1 MASKLIYFFGKS
13 KTDGGGDMKA
23 LLGGKGANLAQMT
36 KIGLPV
42 PSGFTIT
49 TEVCVNYYKN
59 GRKYPAELSS
69 ELEKAVKWLEK
80 ETGKKFG
87 DIKNPLLVSVRSGAR
102 DSMPGMMDTILNLG
116 LNDAA
121 TEGLANATKNPR
133 FAWDS
138 YRRFIQMY
146 GDVVMGIQKKNEND
160 HEPFEEVMD
169 GLKREVKVKE
179 DTELTAEHLQ
189 DLVKR
194 YKKLIKE
201 WTGKAFPNEPM
212 KQLEGAVQAVFGSW
226 MNERAILYRQK
237 YRIPDE
243 WGTAVNIQS
252 MVFGNMGEDCAT
264 GVAFT
269 RDPANG
275 ENVFY
280 GEYLVNA
287 QGEDVVAGVRTP
299 LKISDMAKDKIL
311 GPAHKELV
319 EIRKTLERNFG
330 DVQDFEFT
338 IENKKLYM
346 LQTRNGKRT
355 ALAYVK
361 IAHDMVKEKLMTPE
375 HAIKSGDPEA
385 LNQLLQPI
393 FDIKAYDK
401 AKKDGRLLAVGLPA
415 GPGAAS
421 GAVVFTAGKA
431 EELAAKGQHVVL
443 ARIETSPE
451 DLRGMI
457 AADGILTARGGVS
470 SHAALVARQMGKVCV
485 AGAGDIEIDYHKG
498 VLRCKGVTL
507 KEGDPISIN
516 GTTGE
521 VFHGKI
527 DTADSELKQ
536 VLVGKTLKP
545 KDSKVFQ
552 YYDFIMKLADKYRTL
567 GLRTNADQPDQ
578 VLNAVAFGAEGIGLC
593 RTEHMFFEGDRIIA
607 VRQMIL
613 AKSEDARKS
622 ALATLLPY
630 QQKDFEGIFRAL
642 DGLPACVRLLDPPLH
657 EFLPQSD
664 NKKGQEEVAKQLGT
678 TVAEV
683 AKMVNELHE
692 FNPMLGFRGCR
703 LGIIRPEI
711 TEMQARAIFQA
722 AVTVLKEGVKVK
734 PEVMVPLVGFK
745 RELDLQVEIVHRV
758 AAEVMKATGK
768 KFAYSVGTM
777 IEVPRGAITA
787 DEIAET
793 AEFFS
798 FGTNDL
804 TQTALGMSR
813 DDSGS
818 FLPAYQGL
826 DIIKANPFAS
836 IDRGGVGQLMKIGVE
851 KGRLT
856 RNDLK
861 IGICGE
867 HGGDPNSVE
876 FCHIIGLNYVSCSP
890 FRVPIARLAAAQA
903 ALRHPAKASVAK
915 VVKDTKP
922 AKGATKSKTVSKR

>member
-1 MASKLIYFFGKS
+1 MTKTGAKPETKPKTAAKARTTRGSAEKTIYYFGQS
-13 KTDGGGDMKA
+13 KTDGAGDMKA
-23 LLGGKGANLAQMT
+23 LLGGKGANLAAMT

-42 PSGFTIT
+42 PPGFTIT
-49 TEVCVNYYKN
+49 TEVCVHYYEN
-59 GRKYPAELSS
+59 GRKFPDPMQAELPR
-69 ELEKAVKWLEK
+69 AIAWLEK

-87 DIKNPLLVSVRSGAR
+87 DPQNPLLVSVRSGAR

-116 LNDAA
+116 LNDET
-121 TEGLANATKNPR
+121 TEGLKAATNNGR

-138 YRRFIQMY
+138 YRRFLQMY
-146 GDVVMGIQKKNEND
+146 GDVVMGIQKRHENE
-160 HEPFEEVMD
+160 HEPFDEVMD
-169 GLKREVKVKE
+169 QLKKEVQVKNDVDLAE
-179 DTELTAEHLQ
+179 EHLQ
-189 DLVKR
+189 TLVKR
-194 YKKLIKE
+194 FKKLIKE
-201 WTGKAFPNEPM
+201 RTGKAFPTDPM
-212 KQLEGAVQAVFGSW
+212 KQLEGAVAAVFSSW

-237 YRIPDE
+237 YRIPDR

-252 MVFGNMGEDCAT
+252 MVFGNMGDDSAT

-269 RDPANG
+269 RDPATG

-299 LKISDMAKDKIL
+299 LTIAEMAHDKTI
-311 GPAHKELV
+311 GAAFKELSKV
-319 EIRKTLERNFG
+319 RKTLEKNFG

-338 IENKKLYM
+338 IEKKKLYM

-393 FDIKAYDK
+393 FDTQDYER
-401 AKKDGRLLAVGLPA
+401 AKTGGKLMAVGLAA

-421 GAVVFTAGKA
+421 GAVVFTAAKA
-431 EELAAKGQHVVL
+431 EELAKKGQSVVL

-457 AADGILTARGGVS
+457 ASDGILTARGGVS

-485 AGAGDIEIDYHKG
+485 AGAGDIEIDYHRRTLSCG
-498 VLRCKGVTL
+498 PVTL

-516 GTTGE
+516 GSTGE
-521 VFHGKI
+521 VLNGPI
-527 DTADSELKQ
+527 ATADSELKQ
-536 VLVGKTLKP
+536 VLVAKTMKP
-545 KDSKVFQ
+545 ADSKIYQ
-552 YYDFIMKLADKYRTL
+552 YYNFIMKLADKYRQL
-567 GLRTNADQPDQ
+567 GIRTNADQPDQ
-578 VLNAVAFGAEGIGLC
+578 VTNAIAFGAEGIGLC

-613 AKSEDARKS
+613 AEKEEDRKS
-622 ALATLLPY
+622 ALAKLLPY

-642 DGLPACVRLLDPPLH
+642 DGLPACIRLLDPPLH
-657 EFLPQSD
+657 EFLPQHD
-664 NKKGQEEVAKQLGT
+664 NQQGQEEVAKQLKIS
-678 TVAEV
+678 VKEV
-683 AKMVNELHE
+683 ARLVEELHE

-703 LGIIRPEI
+703 LSIIRPEI
-711 TEMQARAIFQA
+711 AEMQARAIFQA
-722 AVTVLKEGVKVK
+722 AAAVLAAGVKVH

-745 RELDLQVEIVHRV
+745 RELDLQVEIIHRV
-758 AAEVMKATGK
+758 AKEVMKETGK
-768 KFAYSVGTM
+768 KFKYSVGTM
-777 IEVPRGAITA
+777 IEVPRGALTA

-804 TQTALGMSR
+804 TQTCLGMSR
-813 DDSGS
+813 DDAGS
-818 FLPAYQGL
+818 FLPQYQEL
-826 DIIKANPFAS
+826 EIVKANPFAS
-836 IDRGGVGQLMKIGVE
+836 IDTTGVGQLMRIGVE
-851 KGRLT
+851 KGRQT
-856 RNDLK
+856 RDNLK

-867 HGGDPNSVE
+867 HGGDPSSVV
-876 FCHIIGLNYVSCSP
+876 FCHQIGLNYVSCSP

-903 ALRHPAKASVAK
+903 ALRK
-915 VVKDTKP
+915 
-922 AKGATKSKTVSKR
+922 